1 MGSIETGSI
10 ISKIRKEKNMT
21 QKELASLL
29 NVSDK
34 AVSKWERGESYP
46 DVALLPVL
54 SEILGL
60 SIDELLGS
68 QKTQGEDVV
77 VDNKIAYQCL
87 MEDCQLKFEKN
98 WFYIYFL
105 MSLAFFS
112 RFITL
117 PFDLNSIAPIFLPLF
132 IMGLFYFIDKR
143 YQLSMNRY
151 KKCIDANASTI
162 DRKPYYQIL
171 IVLAVQCFAMFIMT
185 NTTILYNT
193 INNVQI
199 WIIHSHPSMLFI
211 YLINVIALWVVI
223 MKFSKYISKV
233 NIFIMINLFVN
244 FFLCIIMVVFRV
256 YIKLSNPMVKM
267 SVKRLF
273 YPNIIVF
280 AILLVIALLLSFT
293 FLRIKK
299 LSLKGRKILFSI
311 SLFENLMLILAYK
324 SVQYIMNDVNNCC
337 FIDNYNIRAIF
348 LIFVVLYYV
357 STIIYEKMTIKND
370 E

>member
-1 MGSIETGSI
+1 MGSIETGNI

-46 DVALLPVL
+46 DVALLPVI

-68 QKTQGEDVV
+68 QKVLGGDVLA
-77 VDNKIAYQCL
+77 DNKIAYQCL
-87 MEDCQLKFEKN
+87 MEDCHLKFEKN

-112 RFITL
+112 RFISL
-117 PFDLNSIAPIFLPLF
+117 PFDLNLIAPIFLPLF
-132 IMGLFYFIDKR
+132 IMGLFYFIDRK
-143 YQLSMNRY
+143 YQISINRY
-151 KKCIDANASTI
+151 KKYIDANTSII

-171 IVLAVQCFAMFIMT
+171 IVLAVQCFVMFIMT
-185 NTTILYNT
+185 NTTLLYNT
-193 INNVQI
+193 INNVEI

-211 YLINVIALWVVI
+211 YLINVITLWVVI
-223 MKFSKYISKV
+223 IKFSKHINKV
-233 NIFIMINLFVN
+233 NIFIMINLFIN

-267 SVKRLF
+267 SVKRLV

-280 AILLVIALLLSFT
+280 VILLVIALLLSFT

-311 SLFENLMLILAYK
+311 SLFENLMLILAFK
-324 SVQYIMNDVNNCC
+324 SVQYVMNDVNNCC

-357 STIIYEKMTIKND
+357 STIIYEMSIKNN